1 MAEGFSG
8 RLDAL
13 ARKARPWVP
22 FTALNTVLRMVD
34 KRSESILDVGCGK
47 GEPMKFINR
56 HRKFHTMGVD
66 IFEPYIEACKEQQIH
81 DEYLLCNIQ
90 DLPFA
95 DKSFDIVLCMEV
107 LEHLEKDD
115 GEKLLKDMER
125 IARRQ
130 VILTTPVGFSEQD
143 EFLLSENNPFQVH
156 KSGWQPTELKSLDY
170 KIRGSTISC
179 LAGKAGTIACP
190 NKVTRPLGY
199 LLWLLTSP
207 VAYFFPKTAGDMVC
221 VKRIGC

>member
-1 MAEGFSG
+1 MAEGFSE
-8 RLDAL
+8 RLDVL
-13 ARKARPWVP
+13 AHKARPSVP
-22 FTALNTVLRMVD
+22 FTALNTVWRLLD
-34 KRSESILDVGCGK
+34 KESRSILDVGCGK

-66 IFEPYIEACKEQQIH
+66 IFEPYIEACKKQQIH

-115 GEKLLKDMER
+115 GEKLLMDMER

-130 VILTTPVGFSEQD
+130 VILTTPAGDYEQEAYDDNLHQEHKYIWSPREMKERGYRAVGIGVRN
-143 EFLLSENNPFQVH
+143 LGG
-156 KSGWQPTELKSLDY
+156 KSGVQSPLPGFLHPLVNLTWV
-170 KIRGSTISC
+170 
-179 LAGKAGTIACP
+179 LAG
-190 NKVTRPLGY
+190 
-199 LLWLLTSP
+199 P
-207 VAYFFPKTAGDMVC
+207 VVRFFPGLAGDMVC
-221 VKRIGC
+221 VKRIG